1 MKDSYE
7 AYHLLREDAYFED
20 SLKLPSSQPRT
31 SRRYS
36 TRGIITFLVTVIF
49 VSSLVVNSLLA
60 YHIIQLRAQLET
72 AGATQFGMSTVLYF
86 TIL

>member
-7 AYHLLREDAYFED
+7 AYHLLKEDADFED
-20 SLKLPSSQPRT
+20 NHELSSSQPRT

-36 TRGIITFLVTVIF
+36 MRGIITVLVTVIV

-60 YHIIQLRAQLET
+60 YHIIQLRALLET
-72 AGATQFGMSTVLYF
+72 AGATQFGLLIVLYF
-86 TIL
+86 TIS